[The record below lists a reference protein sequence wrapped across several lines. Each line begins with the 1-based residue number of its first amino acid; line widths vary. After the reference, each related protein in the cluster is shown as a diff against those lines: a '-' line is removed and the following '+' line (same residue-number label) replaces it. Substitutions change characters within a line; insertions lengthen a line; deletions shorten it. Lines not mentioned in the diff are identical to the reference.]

1 MKRKRRCSE
10 SRCRPVQRRDYMWRG
25 RKHGERTGVKHLP
38 VCEAAAS
45 VSVMQQRLEDLI
57 PGRLQSHLSLNTELT
72 VNTSWPGVARRD
84 FRDVLVHS
92 PCKGHSLDNPLR
104 GSVNLAELPFG
115 ELL

>member
-57 PGRLQSHLSLNTELT
+57 PGRLQSHLSLNTEFLEKNHRVETLT
-72 VNTSWPGVARRD
+72 YS
-84 FRDVLVHS
+84 
-92 PCKGHSLDNPLR
+92 KYI
-104 GSVNLAELPFG
+104 LAWCGKEGLS
-115 ELL
+115 

>member
-57 PGRLQSHLSLNTELT
+57 PGRLQSHLSLNT
-72 VNTSWPGVARRD
+72 V
-84 FRDVLVHS
+84 FS
-92 PCKGHSLDNPLR
+92 PCKPELERNDRLATSGSARIARKSDNER
-104 GSVNLAELPFG
+104 CRR
-115 ELL
+115 